1 MSKPTLTDF
10 IVEDVTAL
18 VHDSNLGTGIRE
30 LIFKGENVVVEDVD
44 PTRHDANLGTGV
56 AELVVSNVGE
66 SVEIQA

>member
-18 VHDSNLGTGIRE
+18 VHD
-30 LIFKGENVVVEDVD
+30 
-44 PTRHDANLGTGV
+44 ANLGTGV
-56 AELVVSNVGE
+56 AELVVSDVGE